1 MFVICLFD
9 HVGSFRDMLVPRM
22 VSTFQEM
29 CNLSTLEIM
38 SDPEFFEPKTDYSR
52 AAILFK
58 YSQSLHSQR
67 TELALAVT
75 ASSSRFGTGKRANR
89 PRRPPSRLAP
99 AKLLPRRLS
108 TA

>member
-38 SDPEFFEPKTDYSR
+38 SDPEFFEPKTDVSESVAYISFPLSFMISFFLG
-52 AAILFK
+52 AEISTDLLVDCCLSCSVLGLIWDIADCKTLILFINLRK
-58 YSQSLHSQR
+58 
-67 TELALAVT
+67 
-75 ASSSRFGTGKRANR
+75 
-89 PRRPPSRLAP
+89 
-99 AKLLPRRLS
+99 
-108 TA
+108 